1 MDRGTKESLNDLLVR
16 VREGDEGSVD
26 ELYGIMAPTVRYIAL
41 KYLRSESDADDLV
54 QDFGLDIHKYAQT
67 FYLNNNAYSYLC
79 KIATRQSINR
89 YKKLHHRREVEV
101 GYVDYSDIECRDDD
115 AEAIALRND
124 VSAAMRKLTETQRI
138 IIQETVFEDLT
149 VRQVAKTVGKSKT
162 QVARLKNSAI
172 EILKRELESIRR
184 DKQDG

>member
-54 QDFGLDIHKYAQT
+54 QDFWLDIHKYAQT

-89 YKKLHHRREVEV
+89 YKKLHHRRE
-101 GYVDYSDIECRDDD
+101 SR
-115 AEAIALRND
+115 
-124 VSAAMRKLTETQRI
+124 SATSI
-138 IIQETVFEDLT
+138 IPTSNAGT
-149 VRQVAKTVGKSKT
+149 TTRRQSRCATT
-162 QVARLKNSAI
+162 
-172 EILKRELESIRR
+172 
-184 DKQDG
+184 